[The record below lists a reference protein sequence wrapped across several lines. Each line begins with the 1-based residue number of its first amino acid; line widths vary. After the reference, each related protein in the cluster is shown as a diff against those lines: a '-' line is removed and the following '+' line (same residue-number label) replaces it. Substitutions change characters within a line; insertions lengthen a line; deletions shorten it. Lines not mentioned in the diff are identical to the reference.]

1 MKVNIYTDA
10 NVSKFSIVS
19 HCSLEEQ
26 DLSVFLCLS
35 LLLIVRPISVCLL
48 VFAIAIHSLV
58 SERNRYII
66 MCS

>member
-1 MKVNIYTDA
+1 
-10 NVSKFSIVS
+10 
-19 HCSLEEQ
+19 
-26 DLSVFLCLS
+26 LS

-66 MCS
+66 MCR